1 MTSWA
6 NTAASLSRGKRVPH
20 ALEGAGTKAIAYF
33 GKGWKSGELARQ
45 GVCIIFST
53 CRLFMA
59 LAKAHEAAGGTKV
72 LT

>member
-6 NTAASLSRGKRVPH
+6 NSSVSEQREAGSSCI
-20 ALEGAGTKAIAYF
+20 EGGTGTKAIAYF
-33 GKGWKSGELARQ
+33 GKGWKSRGLARQ

-59 LAKAHEAAGGTKV
+59 LAKACEAAEV
-72 LT
+72 LKC